1 MEKSQWLPY
10 LEKNLSPRRYRHT
23 LGCAKLADELAK
35 IYQVDSDKAHV
46 AALLHDVAKEL
57 SVEAMQ
63 AEIKKTDITIPEM
76 VRDNPALL
84 HAYASTAMAQS
95 KFGIDDE
102 EILNAILYHT
112 TGREAMSLLEKIIFI
127 ADAAEENR
135 TYHPQIKQW
144 RQQAKKDIDNAVL
157 QVLEYNIIR
166 VIQRGFLLD
175 ENTVKA
181 RNDLVMRNV
190 R

>member
-1 MEKSQWLPY
+1 
-10 LEKNLSPRRYRHT
+10 
-23 LGCAKLADELAK
+23 
-35 IYQVDSDKAHV
+35 
-46 AALLHDVAKEL
+46 
-57 SVEAMQ
+57 
-63 AEIKKTDITIPEM
+63 
-76 VRDNPALL
+76 
-84 HAYASTAMAQS
+84 MAQS